1 MKTPAGNAARDFNL
15 GLFYALIAL
24 IWWGMA
30 TTIYFKILGAVP
42 ILEIMAHRVV
52 WSFLLA
58 AAIITGVR
66 SWRPYLEAWSQPQ
79 VLLLLLLSMG
89 MMIAN
94 WGVFIYAVTSDQ
106 IVAASL
112 GAFINPLI
120 SVAMGMIFLRERL
133 RPLQKIA
140 CLIAILGVVILTV
153 QIGELPWIA
162 LSLAITFSAYGFI
175 RKIVQTEALVGY
187 MLESSLYL
195 APAVGYL
202 LWLTF
207 THEISFSSTDIF
219 TDALLLGAGIVTAL
233 PLITFA
239 AAARKLPLSI
249 LGVMQFIAPV
259 CTLLVGV
266 LMYDEPFTWADAL
279 PFGIIWVALV
289 IHAGDLVLLQR
300 EMSRAASAAR

>member
-1 MKTPAGNAARDFNL
+1 MNAPDGNAARDFNL
-15 GLFYALIAL
+15 GLFYALVAL

-42 ILEIMAHRVV
+42 LFEIMAHRVV
-52 WSFLLA
+52 WSFVMA
-58 AAIITGVR
+58 AVIITAVR
-66 SWRPYLEAWSQPQ
+66 SWRPFLEAWSQPR

-89 MMIAN
+89 MMISN
-94 WGVFIYAVTSDQ
+94 WGVFIYSVTSDQ

-120 SVAMGMIFLRERL
+120 SVAMGMIFLREKL
-133 RPLQKIA
+133 RPLQKVA

-153 QIGELPWIA
+153 QIGTLPWIA

-175 RKIVQTEALVGY
+175 RKIVRTEALVGY

-195 APAVGYL
+195 PPAVAYL
-202 LWLTF
+202 LWLTY
-207 THEISFSSTDIF
+207 TGEISFTGTDIQ
-219 TDALLLGAGIVTAL
+219 TDALLLGAGVVTAL

-259 CTLLVGV
+259 CTLLVGI
-266 LMYDEPFTWADAL
+266 LMYGEPFTWSDAI
-279 PFGIIWVALV
+279 PFGIIWIALI
-289 IHAGDLVLLQR
+289 IHAGDLIQLQR
-300 EMSRAASAAR
+300 ELSRSPATTG